1 MPKKKTYKIDL
12 SEKERDHLINMISSG
27 TEKTRK
33 ITRARILLKADE
45 DWMDKDI
52 SEALDVGRATVER
65 IRKKHFEKGLEY
77 AINRRPS
84 SREYERKIDGKI
96 EAHLIALSCGEP
108 PAGYADWTLRLLAD
122 RLVKL
127 EQVEIET
134 ISHET
139 VRQVL
144 KKSASNH
151 GSRSNG

>member
-1 MPKKKTYKIDL
+1 MDAG
-12 SEKERDHLINMISSG
+12 INFRMMMFWL
-27 TEKTRK
+27 RY
-33 ITRARILLKADE
+33 
-45 DWMDKDI
+45 
-52 SEALDVGRATVER
+52 TVECIDFR
-65 IRKKHFEKGLEY
+65 EQFFQRTAATQYFEKGLEY
-77 AINRRPS
+77 AINCKPS
-84 SREYERKIDGKI
+84 SRQYERKIDGKT
-96 EAHLIALSCGEP
+96 EAHLIALSCGNP

-122 RLVKL
+122 RVVKL